1 MTEKSK
7 SGKKSR
13 RGMATDYGWR
23 LQPHTRAWR
32 PPTDILEKE
41 DAYLVV
47 VEVAGMR
54 GSEFSVTCDGQ
65 VLAVRGVRPEG
76 EQVKAYHQM
85 EITYGEFVT
94 ELELPAPVNTE
105 AIKATYADGFLR
117 IVLPKARSTSIPIE
131 D

>member
-7 SGKKSR
+7 SSKKAR
-13 RGMATDYGWR
+13 RGMTSDYGWR
-23 LQPHTRAWR
+23 LQPHTRAWC
-32 PPTDILEKE
+32 PPTDILENE

-65 VLAVRGVRPEG
+65 VLAIRGVRPEVR
-76 EQVKAYHQM
+76 EVKAYHQM
-85 EITYGEFVT
+85 EIIYGEFAT
-94 ELELPAPVNTE
+94 ELELPSPVNTE
-105 AIKATYADGFLR
+105 TIEATYADGFLR
-117 IVLPKARSTSIPIE
+117 VVLPKARSTSIPIE